1 MNKFYRFVML
11 MALLFVVGVTVKIN
25 AAVYLNPAACNADNP
40 KWYAYTWST
49 DNDQEW
55 IEGTNEGDLKRF
67 DTNPT
72 KPNIIFVRMDPN
84 ATEPSWDSK
93 WNQTY
98 NLVIVDE
105 GTYTLTGY
113 EGSNMTG
120 YWTEPTIPE
129 TGADKPV
136 WQQSDPNGENYLKNR
151 RALTGRHCMINKLIN
166 VVGVGSWVQDLN
178 NVTDENIENVA
189 EMPTIVNAGVT
200 FNPVISVRDT
210 KNHYAKGTT
219 AGFTINAGS
228 SSTVLSLDVIKAM
241 SIMFLCEG
249 KNVGTV
255 AVKDG
260 QSVGGVGLSLI
271 TIPGSDEVNVD
282 IAVTA
287 PAQFDEMLLGF
298 AGGVNA
304 GVGNLTYVKYAFV
317 GGQIMN
323 TITNT
328 SMQNYAASH
337 DRLPFT
343 LDQGHVGEWGYWAG
357 SDLINDDLT
366 DGVAWGVIGIGSSL
380 SARVGAA
387 PDRNDPDQSQP
398 FKKGSVVGFKYS
410 SASALNLSL
419 GNAMRIRLYK
429 GEWKQTLGV
438 WKWDLTEVQDESAKI
453 NVLGLNLVSGE
464 ENTISIIAKEDFSHA
479 LIDFPTGLSINLGGS
494 KVFYGYVCDPAE
506 VYHHC
511 DLMLSADANVCE
523 SKAQYQLTANGGI
536 PVTWSIDEQ
545 PDGGMAQIDA
555 TTGLLTG
562 LDHADGTY
570 VVRGTA
576 ADGCDDLVYVTSGL
590 FGSSGSCDMPISN
603 EDGEDYELSN
613 MEYTDAGGALIEIN
627 EQLQDK
633 ENILNSSYE
642 DYAIYQ
648 NVLNGTVVENL
659 PIVGVKKSSGL
670 ISDGTKAHRIGFV
683 VESQSTGLGLDAID
697 LFNIRTYNNGTETA
711 SKVIKEANT
720 VKVKLIGSNRNQKLR
735 FAVDIP
741 AGVSFNEFVLWK
753 SGVLDLSIDK
763 FKIYY
768 AFDEPI
774 DDENEP
780 TECVDPLGCDA
791 KALSSDYG
799 ATLNSNEIQF
809 AGAVNVANVIDN
821 LSYLVDGDLSTG
833 VSITNTVSLGT
844 GVILAIDLGR
854 VYTPSHQLGMVVDSK
869 TYLARVKAGNWITMK
884 TYLNG
889 VEQES
894 QSDWGVLGVNAIG
907 YGDKSYIF
915 MNPTKNYDEVR
926 ITIAAIAD
934 ALGFDQKYYDIFVRN
949 DYDQDGTPD
958 CKDDDS
964 CSEEYTLDEEATTLA
979 KTQDYPDG
987 NLVLHRS
994 FDLENWNCIT
1004 LPVDLTWQQVRNA
1017 FGNQVKIAIPSGF
1030 YFTPEA
1036 QAWGGSKGTVLYYE
1050 PLTQDDDDNIAM
1062 HKNQYYIIKPFREP
1076 DLTEGTYTAKDG
1088 NTVNAPVYFI
1098 PKVTYLRE
1106 DEKVGGV
1113 VEPMTVNYKEVNSTS
1128 QNTTAHLNTVSQK
1141 ENEPVSEENNEIIL
1155 HGSQV
1160 YLDGETN
1167 AAIEPGDNYIYGD
1180 NNTLTRVANRAEE
1193 MLGFRFYAENKT
1205 PYNIYHEEEW
1215 DIPTGIVG
1223 IINNPVVK
1231 RTGIYTIDGRLI
1243 RLDNSTSGLPAGIYI
1258 VDGKKVVVMS
1268 K

>member
-1 MNKFYRFVML
+1 
-11 MALLFVVGVTVKIN
+11 MALFFAVGVTSKVN

-40 KWYAYTWST
+40 KWYAYTWAT
-49 DNDQEW
+49 DNDFEW
-55 IEGTNEGDLKRF
+55 IASTDEGDLKKF

-84 ATEPSWDSK
+84 ATEPSWGSK

-113 EGSNMTG
+113 EGDNMTG

-136 WQQSDPNGENYLKNR
+136 WQQSNPNGENYLTNR
-151 RALTGRHCMINKLIN
+151 RALTGRHCMVNKLIN

-178 NVTDENIENVA
+178 NVTDEDIENVS

-255 AVKDG
+255 AVQDG

-304 GVGNLTYVKYAFV
+304 GVGNITYVKYAFV

-343 LDQGHVGEWGYWAG
+343 LDQGSWLG

-366 DGVAWGVIGIGSSL
+366 DGVAWGVIGIGSGL

-438 WKWDLTEVQDESAKI
+438 WNWDLTEVQDESAKI

-479 LIDFPTGLSINLGGS
+479 RIDFPTGLSINLGGS

-511 DLMLSADANVCE
+511 NLMLSADANVCE

-545 PDGGMAQIDA
+545 PAGGMAQIDA

-576 ADGCDDLVYVTSGL
+576 ADGCYDLVYVTSGL
-590 FGSSGSCDMPISN
+590 FGSSASCDSPISN
-603 EDGEDYELSN
+603 EDGENYELSN

-633 ENILNSSYE
+633 ENILNSSFD

-659 PIVGVKKSSGL
+659 PIVGVKKKSGL
-670 ISDGTKAHRIGFV
+670 MSDGTKAHRIGFV
-683 VESQSTGLGLDAID
+683 VEAQSTGLGLDAID
-697 LFNIRTYNNGTETA
+697 LFNIRTYNSGTETA
-711 SKVIKEANT
+711 SKVIKETNT
-720 VKVKLIGSNRNQKLR
+720 VKVKLIGSNRTQKLR

-753 SGVLDLSIDK
+753 SGVLDLNIDR

-768 AFDEPI
+768 AFDEAI

-780 TECVDPLGCDA
+780 TECIDPLGCDA

-799 ATLNSNEIQF
+799 ATLNSNQIQF
-809 AGAVNVANVIDN
+809 AGAVNVANVVDN

-844 GVILAIDLGR
+844 GVVLAIDLGR
-854 VYTPSHQLGMVVDSK
+854 VYTPSHQIGMVVDSK

-884 TYLNG
+884 TYLAG

-915 MNPTKNYDEVR
+915 MNPTKDYDEVR

-964 CSEEYTLDEEATTLA
+964 CSEEYTLDEEATTLK

-994 FDLENWNCIT
+994 FDLGNWNCIT
-1004 LPVDLTWQQVRNA
+1004 LPVDLTWLQVRNA
-1017 FGNQVKIAIPSGF
+1017 FGNQVQIATPEGF
-1030 YFTPEA
+1030 YFTPVIKET
-1036 QAWGGSKGTVLYYE
+1036 GTKLTVLYYN
-1050 PLTQDDDDNIAM
+1050 PRTDKDGDIAM
-1062 HKNQYYIIKPFREP
+1062 EKNKYYVIKPFREP
-1076 DLTEGTYTAKDG
+1076 DLVQGTYAAKDG
-1088 NTVNAPVYFI
+1088 VTVNAPIYFI

-1106 DEKVGGV
+1106 NEKAGGV
-1113 VEPMTVNYKEVNSTS
+1113 VDPMTVEFKALDSG
-1128 QNTTAHLNTVSQK
+1128 NTTTSLNTLRPM
-1141 ENEPVSEENNEIIL
+1141 EDEPITEENSEIIL

-1160 YLDGETN
+1160 KLDGATN
-1167 AAIEPGDNYIYGD
+1167 DAIQPGDNYIYGD
-1180 NNTLTRVANRAEE
+1180 NNTLTRVTNNMGPQT

-1205 PYNIYHEEEW
+1205 PYEVTHEEDW
-1215 DIPTGIVG
+1215 DTPTGILKV
-1223 IINNPVVK
+1223 IYDTIM
-1231 RTGIYTIDGRLI
+1231 RYSGIYTIDGRKLSNGS
-1243 RLDNSTSGLPAGIYI
+1243 DTTGLPAGLYI
-1258 VDGKKVVVMS
+1258 VNGKKIIV

>member
-11 MALLFVVGVTVKIN
+11 LALFIAVGVTAKIN

-49 DNDQEW
+49 VNDSEW
-55 IEGTNEGDLKRF
+55 IASTDEGDLKKF

-72 KPNIIFVRMDPN
+72 KPNIVFVRMDPN

-98 NLVIVDE
+98 DLVIVDE

-576 ADGCDDLVYVTSGL
+576 ADGCYDLVYVTSGL

-720 VKVKLIGSNRNQKLR
+720 VKVKLIGSKRNQKLR

-1113 VEPMTVNYKEVNSTS
+1113 VEPMTVNYKAYTPTTTTTS
-1128 QNTTAHLNTVSQK
+1128 IRPMDDEIPT
-1141 ENEPVSEENNEIIL
+1141 EENAEIIL

-1160 YLDGETN
+1160 YLDGQTN
-1167 AAIEPGDNYIYGD
+1167 PAVAPGDNYLYGE
-1180 NNTLTRVANRAEE
+1180 NNTLTRVVNSAEP

>member
-11 MALLFVVGVTVKIN
+11 LALFIAVGVTAKIN

-49 DNDQEW
+49 VNDSEW
-55 IEGTNEGDLKRF
+55 IASTDEGDLKKF

-72 KPNIIFVRMDPN
+72 KPNIVFVRMDPN

-98 NLVIVDE
+98 DLVIVDE

-576 ADGCDDLVYVTSGL
+576 ADGCYDLVYVTSGL

-659 PIVGVKKSSGL
+659 PIV
-670 ISDGTKAHRIGFV
+670 
-683 VESQSTGLGLDAID
+683 
-697 LFNIRTYNNGTETA
+697 A

-987 NLVLHRS
+987 NLVLHR
-994 FDLENWNCIT
+994 
-1004 LPVDLTWQQVRNA
+1004 NA

-1113 VEPMTVNYKEVNSTS
+1113 VEPMTVNYKAYTPTTTTTS
-1128 QNTTAHLNTVSQK
+1128 IRPMDDEIPT
-1141 ENEPVSEENNEIIL
+1141 EENAEIIL

-1160 YLDGETN
+1160 YLDGQTN
-1167 AAIEPGDNYIYGD
+1167 PAVAPGDNYLYGE
-1180 NNTLTRVANRAEE
+1180 NNTLTRVVNSAEP

>member
-11 MALLFVVGVTVKIN
+11 LALFIAVGVTAKIN

-49 DNDQEW
+49 VNDSEW
-55 IEGTNEGDLKRF
+55 IASTDEGDLKKF

-72 KPNIIFVRMDPN
+72 KPNIVFVRMDPN

-98 NLVIVDE
+98 DLVIVDE

-241 SIMFLCEG
+241 SIMFLYAG

-576 ADGCDDLVYVTSGL
+576 ADGCYDLVYVTSGL

-753 SGVLDLSIDK
+753 SGVLDLSIDM
-763 FKIYY
+763 FKIYS

-1113 VEPMTVNYKEVNSTS
+1113 VEPMTVNYKAYTPTTTTTS
-1128 QNTTAHLNTVSQK
+1128 IRPMDDEIPT
-1141 ENEPVSEENNEIIL
+1141 EENAEIIL

-1160 YLDGETN
+1160 YLDGQTN
-1167 AAIEPGDNYIYGD
+1167 PAVAPGDNYLYGE
-1180 NNTLTRVANRAEE
+1180 NNTLTRVVNSAEP

>member
-11 MALLFVVGVTVKIN
+11 LALFIAVGVTAKIN

-49 DNDQEW
+49 VNDSEW
-55 IEGTNEGDLKRF
+55 IASTDEGDLKKF

-72 KPNIIFVRMDPN
+72 KPNIVFVRMDPN

-98 NLVIVDE
+98 DLVIVDE

-576 ADGCDDLVYVTSGL
+576 ADGCYDLVYVTSGL

-854 VYTPSHQLGMVVDSK
+854 VYTPSHQLGMVADSK

-1113 VEPMTVNYKEVNSTS
+1113 VEPMTVNYKAYTPTTTTTS
-1128 QNTTAHLNTVSQK
+1128 IRPMDDEIPT
-1141 ENEPVSEENNEIIL
+1141 EENAEIIL

-1160 YLDGETN
+1160 YLDGQTN
-1167 AAIEPGDNYIYGD
+1167 PAVAPGDNYLYGE
-1180 NNTLTRVANRAEE
+1180 NNTLTRVVNSAEP